1 MRDIAVP
8 LGVLIGSDFNRKEGP
23 MRRIELAKPILTS
36 KITKM
41 IDRILKCWCDE
52 NGYRRGSAEASR
64 KAKSLVQWL
73 ELGVTDEVELSNL
86 IRDDIVIT
94 TRQVRDTNG

>member
-1 MRDIAVP
+1 
-8 LGVLIGSDFNRKEGP
+8 

-36 KITKM
+36 KITEM

-52 NGYRRGSAEASR
+52 NGYRRGSAEAGR